1 MFLFKLALKN
11 LMRQKRRSAVAAL
24 AILAGSFYLVM
35 GQSFIE
41 GINEA
46 TYRGYENGL
55 FGQLVV
61 MTKDYPTV
69 GVKHPIDDMLQL
81 TDAQK
86 KVLKD
91 NSKAY
96 TERTMFMANVILAG
110 DDMHTRMIGIGPD
123 DDKVFLRKEWRM
135 QGRMFEKGKNEIV
148 LAEKMAQTLEAKV
161 GDTVFVKARTRKKAF
176 NAYGLEVVGLA
187 NTSNLGLDA
196 MTAFMDIELAG
207 KLIDTPY
214 PTHAAMRFDRRAD
227 ALQAREVIAQSL
239 GNNLMLWDWD
249 EGTKEIVAIN
259 NVRKSAL
266 AILVGVLFILA
277 GLTISN
283 TLIMATFE
291 RFGEFGAMRALGMR
305 RGQLLQLLIMEGA
318 ILSVFSALI
327 GVAIGG
333 AVAFYFA
340 ENPVDLTKLGGAEKM
355 ETGGMQFSSYLYTAL
370 HTQHLVLP
378 FIMSVIMAILASYFP
393 ARKASRMNIS
403 HVMRSE

>member
-161 GDTVFVKARTRKKAF
+161 GDTVFVKARTHKKAF

-214 PTHAAMRFDRRAD
+214 PTHAAMRFDHRAD
-227 ALQAREVIAQSL
+227 ALQAREVIAKSL
-239 GNNLMLWDWD
+239 DKNQMLWDWD

>member
-81 TDAQK
+81 SDAQK
-86 KVLKD
+86 KVLKE

-96 TERTMFMANVILAG
+96 TERTMFMANVILGG

-148 LAEKMAQTLEAKV
+148 LAEKMAETLEAKV
-161 GDTVFVKARTRKKAF
+161 GDTVFVKARTHKKAF

-214 PTHAAMRFDRRAD
+214 PTHAAMRFERRAD
-227 ALQAREVIAQSL
+227 ALQARQTIEAAL
-239 GNNLMLWDWD
+239 GGGYMLWDWD
-249 EGTKEIVAIN
+249 EGTKELVALN
-259 NVRKSAL
+259 NLRKNAL
-266 AILVGVLFILA
+266 AIWWA
-277 GLTISN
+277 S
-283 TLIMATFE
+283 
-291 RFGEFGAMRALGMR
+291 
-305 RGQLLQLLIMEGA
+305 
-318 ILSVFSALI
+318 FS
-327 GVAIGG
+327 
-333 AVAFYFA
+333 F
-340 ENPVDLTKLGGAEKM
+340 
-355 ETGGMQFSSYLYTAL
+355 
-370 HTQHLVLP
+370 
-378 FIMSVIMAILASYFP
+378 
-393 ARKASRMNIS
+393 
-403 HVMRSE
+403 

>member
-86 KVLKD
+86 KVLKE

-96 TERTMFMANVILAG
+96 TERTMFMAHVILAG
-110 DDMHTRMIGIGPD
+110 DDMHTRVIGIGPD
-123 DDKVFLRKEWRM
+123 DDKVYLRKEWRM

-148 LAEKMAQTLEAKV
+148 LAEKMAETLEAKV
-161 GDTVFVKARTRKKAF
+161 GDTVFVKARTHKKAF

-196 MTAFMDIELAG
+196 MTAFMDVDLAG

-227 ALQAREVIAQSL
+227 ALQAREVIAKSL
-239 GNNLMLWDWD
+239 DSNHMLWDWH
-249 EGTKEIVAIN
+249 EGTQEIVAIN
-259 NVRKSAL
+259 DMRKSAL

-305 RGQLLQLLIMEGA
+305 QGQLLQLLVMEGA

-333 AVAFYFA
+333 AVALYFA

>member
-11 LMRQKRRSAVAAL
+11 LLRQKRRSAVAAL
-24 AILAGSFYLVM
+24 AILAGSFYLVI

-69 GVKHPIDDMLQL
+69 GVKYPIDEMLQL
-81 TDAQK
+81 SDQHK
-86 KVLKD
+86 KILKE

-96 TERTMFMANVILAG
+96 TERTMFMTNVILGG
-110 DDMHTRMIGIGPD
+110 DDMHTRMIGVGPD
-123 DDKVFLRKEWRM
+123 DDKVFLRKEWQL
-135 QGRMFEKGKNEIV
+135 QGRMFEKDKNEIV
-148 LAEKMAQTLEAKV
+148 LAKKMATTIDAKL
-161 GDTVFVKARTRKKAF
+161 GDTVFVKARTHKKAF
-176 NAYGLEVVGLA
+176 NAYGFEVVGLVD
-187 NTSNLGLDA
+187 TGNLGLDA
-196 MTAFMDIELAG
+196 MTAFIEIELAG

-214 PTHAAMRFDRRAD
+214 PTHAVMRFDHRSD
-227 ALQAREVIAQSL
+227 ALQVRPLIEKAL
-239 GNNLMLWDWD
+239 GDSFMLWDWD
-249 EGTKEIVAIN
+249 EGTKEIVALN
-259 NVRKSAL
+259 NIRKNAL

-305 RGQLLQLLIMEGA
+305 RGQLLRLLLMEGA
-318 ILSVFSALI
+318 ILSVFSALG
-327 GVAIGG
+327 GVALGG
-333 AVAFYFA
+333 ALASYFA
-340 ENPVDLTKLGGAEKM
+340 ENPVDLSKLGGAEQM

-370 HTQHLVLP
+370 HTEHLVLP